1 MRAAFEGEIDED
13 PKDRESEA
21 RRRHSRQNNERALRV
36 IRSLGVEVL
45 PFDLPEVPIEAIDFM
60 RYAETAAAFDDVTR
74 TGLLT
79 LVEEGPEQSRRPNEI
94 RSARFIPAVEFI
106 QGNRLRMRVMEQ
118 MDEAMGDLDLFIGS
132 NQALTNRT
140 GHPVVS
146 LPNGFFQGSPT
157 GLHLTGKLFGDS
169 EVLLLADAFQA
180 ATDHHVRRPPL

>member
-1 MRAAFEGEIDED
+1 MGNCF
-13 PKDRESEA
+13 
-21 RRRHSRQNNERALRV
+21 N
-36 IRSLGVEVL
+36 
-45 PFDLPEVPIEAIDFM
+45 VP
-60 RYAETAAAFDDVTR
+60 VT
-74 TGLLT
+74 
-79 LVEEGPEQSRRPNEI
+79 EYSPCPPRPVFSPMTPIPTEI

-157 GLHLTGKLFGDS
+157 GLHLTGKLFGES
-169 EVLLLADAFQA
+169 EILLLAHAFQA
-180 ATDHHVRRPPL
+180 ATDHHVRHPRL